1 MSYKIPTTDMKKL
14 NIILAVVLMAVM
26 AACGSK
32 KTEVPSAYAYTTFET
47 TCMGVE
53 HDGSQTLRAWGKGN
67 NKADAIEQAKKNAVY
82 DVLFKGISG
91 NGECARRPLVGE
103 VNARERY
110 ANYFNPFFSDGG
122 EYMKFVKE
130 EKSGEKS
137 RIESKASSQT
147 AYGIIVTV
155 DREGL
160 RQQLEK
166 DGVIRPGTT
175 H

>member
-1 MSYKIPTTDMKKL
+1 MKKL
-14 NIILAVVLMAVM
+14 GIIISMFSIAFMWS
-26 AACGSK
+26 CGAK
-32 KTEVPSAYAYTTFET
+32 KTEVSSAYAYTSFET

-53 HDGSQTLRAWGKGN
+53 HDGSQTLRAWGKGS

-82 DVLFKGISG
+82 DVLFKGIVG
-91 NGECARRPLVGE
+91 TGECARRPLVGE

-110 ANYFNPFFSDGG
+110 AQYFNPFFSDGG
-122 EYMKFVKE
+122 EYRKFVKE

-137 RIESKASSQT
+137 RLEAKAVSQT

-160 RQQLEK
+160 RKQLEE